1 MVQVEYEKLKNKPF
15 PTKKLIKS
23 GIMTSILFLLQINWV
38 LLLSPD
44 VSLFFFNSD

>member
-23 GIMTSILFLLQINWV
+23 GIMTSLIFVADKLGVVIVSGCIPLFLQ
-38 LLLSPD
+38 
-44 VSLFFFNSD
+44 F